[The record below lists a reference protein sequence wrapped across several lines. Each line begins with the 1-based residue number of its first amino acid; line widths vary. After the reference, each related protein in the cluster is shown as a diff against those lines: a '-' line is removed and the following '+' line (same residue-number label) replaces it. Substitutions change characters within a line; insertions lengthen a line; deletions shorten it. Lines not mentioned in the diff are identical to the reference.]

1 MMGRIYII
9 VEAAFLV
16 LFVTGD
22 RDGCMYINK
31 KKKKKVER
39 CLKLKPLH

>member
-1 MMGRIYII
+1 MGRMNII

-22 RDGCMYINK
+22 RDGCMYIHK
-31 KKKKKVER
+31 KKKRSGRVVFKA
-39 CLKLKPLH
+39 